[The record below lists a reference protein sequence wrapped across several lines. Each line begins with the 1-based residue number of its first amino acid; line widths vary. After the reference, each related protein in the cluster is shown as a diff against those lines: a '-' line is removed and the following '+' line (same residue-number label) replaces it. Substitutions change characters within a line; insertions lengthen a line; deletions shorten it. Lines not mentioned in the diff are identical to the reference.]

1 MVTIY
6 YELAHNYLSNIRTTE
21 GGIITIKALLL
32 RQIRVVP
39 SDINNILRVFTFSNL
54 SAITSPDAVVVL
66 TPDVQAALVVGL
78 NSIRVRDGTDL
89 DNDLKDVLDV
99 FIISNAGTIT
109 SSTTVVVDSSTL
121 SPSLSNAVI
130 V

>member
-1 MVTIY
+1 M
-6 YELAHNYLSNIRTTE
+6 
-21 GGIITIKALLL
+21 
-32 RQIRVVP
+32 RQIEAVP

-54 SAITSPDAVVVL
+54 SALTTPGAVVVL

-78 NSIRVRDGTDL
+78 NSIRVRDSTDL
-89 DNDLKDVLDV
+89 ENDLKDVLDT

-109 SSTTVVVDSSTL
+109 SSTIVVVDSSTL
-121 SPSLSNAVI
+121 SSSLSSSLSNGGI

>member
-1 MVTIY
+1 
-6 YELAHNYLSNIRTTE
+6 
-21 GGIITIKALLL
+21 L
-32 RQIRVVP
+32 RQIEVVP

-54 SAITSPDAVVVL
+54 SAITTPDAVVVL

-78 NSIRVRDGTDL
+78 NSIRVRDATDL
-89 DNDLKDVLDV
+89 ENDLKDVLDV

-109 SSTTVVVDSSTL
+109 SSTTVLVDSSTL
-121 SPSLSNAVI
+121 SPSLSNAGI